1 MILIFRRRIGKGTK
15 RKEDM
20 KRRERGREGDREIGR
35 GRRRG
40 EVNGKNSKDLDICH
54 IVLHN
59 EDNTA
64 SCADALLRGLAP
76 LVR

>member
-1 MILIFRRRIGKGTK
+1 MEQEYEFASV
-15 RKEDM
+15 
-20 KRRERGREGDREIGR
+20 RGREGDREIGR